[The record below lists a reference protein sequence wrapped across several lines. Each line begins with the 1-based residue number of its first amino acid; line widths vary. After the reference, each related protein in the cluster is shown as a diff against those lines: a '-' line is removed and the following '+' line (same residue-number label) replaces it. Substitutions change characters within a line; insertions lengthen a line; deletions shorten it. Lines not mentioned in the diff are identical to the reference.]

1 MEPIIQNRS
10 VDLQSNRYA
19 SVIIKQGDKDSRT
32 VIFKLTDN
40 GVPYIVP
47 SGITVYLSGL
57 RADGSAIIQKLS
69 KNADGNYPY
78 TFTDYDTTI
87 YGRSKCEIK
96 LVEDKTDKVL
106 SSMVFVLVV
115 EKSALSD
122 QQIADAGDSRNLF
135 KELVIALE
143 NAKNLQAIVDGLK
156 DDVAGIEA
164 IGKEMSDNEKLR
176 QANEATRIQN
186 EEERI
191 KAELQRN
198 TKLNESLSTL
208 DAAID
213 SANELLDQVE
223 QTDDTAQD
231 TIKNLNDAIDRLN
244 KFDVASMTMPEVST
258 IMPAEQSLKG
268 LWFVAETS
276 GTTITWENTE
286 NGDYAFVKSGSV
298 WTSNNQGVNNSTAAS
313 TWEIVLD
320 EDVEYLLK
328 YRVSSEQSYD
338 KFTLTL
344 DTTTIIANGISGAVD
359 ELSYTASL
367 KAGKHTLVAKY
378 VKDTSQSKNDDCAYV
393 ILEPISVGDGTGAV
407 RQVAVK
413 VANNGTVADYQ
424 YHPIGTDS
432 IYITRPNGKTVEESL
447 DEIEV
452 GGVGVSITVDDSLS
466 TTSMNPIANKA
477 VAEKIGTLETA
488 ISNCSSKITTL
499 EGNTHSHANSN
510 LLNALS
516 YADGKLYYNG
526 TLISGGTTTE
536 THTHSNKSVLDLL
549 SVSGGKLY
557 YNGSAVST
565 SIAVDNSS
573 IRFNSSNQIYAVNNH
588 SHSNKSVLDA
598 LSASGGQ
605 LYYNGSVVGSS
616 SSGDYVLKSKQDG
629 NSYYNIFSAPY
640 TVSLEIGEGTTQKEY
655 ISKIALSPNGI
666 NITSNITNLRDSI
679 NCGRGKVEFCTHS
692 ASSGYSNIALIHKD
706 SPSTNLSYSSFSPTN
721 GAISLGSS
729 TNYWTNV
736 YAQTGSIITSDR
748 KEKKSIMYLSENYVI
763 NLIMGLKPCSYKLI
777 DNTSDRT
784 HNGMIAQDVEKLL
797 ESLGIDSK
805 DFAAFIKYEKEE
817 KDGDGNTVHGYGLR
831 YEEFIAPLIKFV
843 QYQQNKIEDLEGR
856 IVELEN

>member
-313 TWEIVLD
+313 TWEIELD

-526 TLISGGTTTE
+526 TLISGG
-536 THTHSNKSVLDLL
+536 DA
-549 SVSGGKLY
+549 SVS
-557 YNGSAVST
+557 
-565 SIAVDNSS
+565 IDNST
-573 IRFNSSNQIYAVNNH
+573 IKMNSSNELYVVN
-588 SHSNKSVLDA
+588 SHEHNNKSILDKFGY
-598 LSASGGQ
+598 GGIWAGLQ
-605 LYYNGSVVGSS
+605 Y
-616 SSGDYVLKSKQDG
+616 DG
-629 NSYYNIFSAPY
+629 NNVVMQDSTDITDHTHGSRILNTEGLIKLETFRTDDIYREKENYIFFNYDMITIKSNVSEHGCIQIGGAYGIYLSGIYILNNAIYPSNSSYM
-640 TVSLEIGEGTTQKEY
+640 SLGKPSNMWTAIYSQTST
-655 ISKIALSPNGI
+655 IL
-666 NITSNITNLRDSI
+666 TSNRN
-679 NCGRGKVEFCTHS
+679 
-692 ASSGYSNIALIHKD
+692 
-706 SPSTNLSYSSFSPTN
+706 
-721 GAISLGSS
+721 
-729 TNYWTNV
+729 
-736 YAQTGSIITSDR
+736 
-748 KEKKSIMYLSENYVI
+748 EKKDISYMTDDYAKSI
-763 NLIMGLKPCSYKLI
+763 IMGLKPCSYKLI

-817 KDGDGNTVHGYGLR
+817 TDNDGNPVYGYGLR
-831 YEEFIAPLIKFV
+831 YEEFISPLIKFV
-843 QYQQNKIEDLEGR
+843 QYQQHKIENLEER
-856 IVELEN
+856 IAELEN